1 MVPRWIVILAVVS
14 LTSAE
19 VGRHVH
25 GNSVYF
31 EITIDDDE
39 ETFIENSSEEEKII
53 ENFSEEEKLLDNS
66 VDVETLIEEAVDEE
80 TEKTLKE
87 KEIIYNVRKRTVT
100 PTKKVENT
108 LLSIIAP
115 DFDSSNHNYAK
126 PTDQMIAEAGYPVET
141 HTVVTP
147 DGYILRIHRIPHAK
161 SANKS
166 RNDVLPLV
174 FLQHGLLSSS
184 ADWVVTGPDHAMAY
198 YLADNGYDVW
208 MGNFR
213 GNIYS
218 QDHVDEGWKMDGKY
232 WHFSWDQMAEYDL
245 PTMLKHAMEITGQ
258 EKFYYI
264 GHSMGTLSYYTAC
277 NYHPWIPAATK
288 LMVGYGAHTVV
299 QHMTSPVRL
308 VAPFAMDVQWLMEH
322 LGMYQFKPSL
332 LLTEWFASIAC
343 SQDMENKHLCK
354 EVIFL
359 IYGYNKNEMNSTD
372 LPYIMCHVGGTSTQ
386 AMIHYAQSVNQ
397 GGWRGFD
404 WGSDEDNLVHWN
416 NTSPPEYKYDGIK
429 VPVAL
434 FWGQNDW
441 LVDPK
446 DEGFLARKLPN
457 LVMNTR
463 VADDDY
469 THTDFIWGIHSVD
482 LVYKPTI
489 DLMKKYMTNIP

>member
-1 MVPRWIVILAVVS
+1 MVHHWIVILGLLG

-25 GNSVYF
+25 GKSVFF

-39 ETFIENSSEEEKII
+39 ETISENTFDEETL
-53 ENFSEEEKLLDNS
+53 SDNI
-66 VDVETLIEEAVDEE
+66 VDVETHIENVAVDEG
-80 TEKTLKE
+80 TRKSIGD
-87 KEIIYNVRKRTVT
+87 KEIINSVKKRTVT
-100 PTKKVENT
+100 ENKPVQN
-108 LLSIIAP
+108 LLFSTITN
-115 DFDSSNHNYAK
+115 SSNHNYAK

-147 DGYILRIHRIPHAK
+147 DGYILRIHRIPHGK
-161 SANKS
+161 SSNKS
-166 RNDVLPLV
+166 RTGSLPLV

-184 ADWVVTGPDHAMAY
+184 ADWVVTGPEHAMAY
-198 YLADNGYDVW
+198 FLADSGYDVW

-232 WHFSWDQMAEYDL
+232 WHFSWDQMAQYDL
-245 PTMLKHAMEITGQ
+245 PTMLQHAMAVTGQ
-258 EKFYYI
+258 KKFYYI

-277 NYHPWIPAATK
+277 NYHPWIPAATR

-308 VAPFAMDVQWLMEH
+308 LAPFAMDVQWLMEH

-372 LPYIMCHVGGTSTQ
+372 LPYIICHVGGTSTQ
-386 AMIHYAQSVNQ
+386 AMAHYAQSVNM

-404 WGSDEDNLVHWN
+404 WGSDQDNLAHWN
-416 NTSPPEYKYDGIK
+416 STSPPEYKYDVIK

-446 DEGFLARKLPN
+446 DENFLSSKLPN
-457 LVMNTR
+457 LLTNTR
-463 VADDDY
+463 VPDDDF

-489 DLMKKYMTNIP
+489 EIMKKY